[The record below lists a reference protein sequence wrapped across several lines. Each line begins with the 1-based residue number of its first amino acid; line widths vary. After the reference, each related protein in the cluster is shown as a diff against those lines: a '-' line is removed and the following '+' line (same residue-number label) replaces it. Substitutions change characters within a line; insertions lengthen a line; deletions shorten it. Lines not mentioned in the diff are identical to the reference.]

1 MKEILQEIQTGRFA
15 KEFILENK
23 AGKASF
29 NALRR
34 SGAEHELEKVGA
46 KLRGLMPWLK
56 EKALVDRSRN

>member
-1 MKEILQEIQTGRFA
+1 VLKEIQAGQFA
-15 KEFILENK
+15 KEFILENQ

-34 SGAEHELEKVGA
+34 RAAEHELEKVGA

>member
-1 MKEILQEIQTGRFA
+1 VLKEIQGGQFA
-15 KEFILENK
+15 KEFILENQ

-34 SGAEHELEKVGA
+34 RAAEHELENVGA
-46 KLRGLMPWLK
+46 RLRGLMPWLK